1 LNIMIDVI
9 YRQQIQPSDADAI
22 SAIVKS
28 SGFFSAEEI
37 NIAVELA
44 QEKLELAGDS
54 SYYFLFAEKSN
65 QVIGYT
71 CWGPI
76 PATKDSFDLYW
87 IAVRKDL
94 CGRGLGKALLLE
106 TEKLISAAGGRRVYV
121 DTSSR
126 KQYQPTRN
134 FYESCGYRQAAFLEE
149 FYAQDDGKIIYL
161 KILK

>member
-1 LNIMIDVI
+1 MNIMIDVI

-54 SYYFLFAEKSN
+54 SYHFLFAEKSN

-94 CGRGLGKALLLE
+94 CGRGLGKALLSHL
-106 TEKLISAAGGRRVYV
+106 AALAIHGPCPQHRQSFAPV
-121 DTSSR
+121 R
-126 KQYQPTRN
+126 KALLAR
-134 FYESCGYRQAAFLEE
+134 A
-149 FYAQDDGKIIYL
+149 
-161 KILK
+161 